1 VDLSHYGLTCP
12 LSALK
17 RTSLPAC
24 GTSEKCQELTFADHD
39 RDAAQSNYDGAALR
53 HAKLYGN
60 GRWGTRMPGNAGWSP
75 GAAARPDVSAY
86 GRLVLGPEMIM
97 GLGDLTDPPVQRVP
111 SRRIDR

>member
-1 VDLSHYGLTCP
+1 
-12 LSALK
+12 
-17 RTSLPAC
+17 
-24 GTSEKCQELTFADHD
+24 
-39 RDAAQSNYDGAALR
+39 
-53 HAKLYGN
+53 
-60 GRWGTRMPGNAGWSP
+60 MPGNAGWSP